1 MMVKKIRKRAKRS
14 LNILCQGKGSNFA
27 EMGKRRREEGKSAKY
42 IQQFKIQQFKIKV
55 CPTTIFLKNLE

>member
-14 LNILCQGKGSNFA
+14 LNTLCQGKGSNFA
-27 EMGKRRREEGKSAKY
+27 EMGKRRREEGKIARN
-42 IQQFKIQQFKIKV
+42 IQQFKIQSFKINR